1 MMWQRLLRSAFLLSI
16 FGSGCL
22 HAQDLPLLGLAHMGI
37 AVSDIDKARLFYHDV
52 LGLDMGFDLIK
63 PDLTLFL
70 QYYKVNDRQYL
81 EVYPTLAPDSIVR
94 ETHIAFY
101 TEDIEK
107 LHQLLESR
115 GLNPTPLKTSHWDGN
130 QSFDLRPA
138 PGQDIVFMEFVQ
150 YMPASLHTNNFGKA
164 LATRRISTHMKGA
177 GVLVKDPEVA
187 ESLYKKMGFKEIWR
201 GTSENG
207 QTKMIDMQL
216 PGASGDFVELVER
229 STKANAQQAGR
240 AGHVILEV
248 SDIKAAHEAAR
259 NRSGIGLTTPVRTPG
274 KGWSFDVFDPDGT
287 MVTFEQPEASALKAA
302 IH

>member
-1 MMWQRLLRSAFLLSI
+1 M
-16 FGSGCL
+16 GGCSY
-22 HAQDLPLLGLAHMGI
+22 AQDLPLLGLAHVGI

-70 QYYKVNDRQYL
+70 QYYKVNDHQYL
-81 EVYPTLAPDSIVR
+81 EVYPTLTPTSIVR
-94 ETHIAFY
+94 ETHVAFY

-107 LHQLLESR
+107 LHQLMEAR

-150 YMPASLHTNNFGKA
+150 YMPGSLHTNNFGKA
-164 LATRRISTHMKGA
+164 LAARRISTHMKGA
-177 GVLVKDPEVA
+177 GVLVKDPDVA
-187 ESLYKKMGFKEIWR
+187 ESLYKTMGFKEIWR
-201 GTSENG
+201 GTSEGG

-216 PGASGDFVELVER
+216 PGSSGDFVELVER
-229 STKANAQQAGR
+229 SNPADAEQAGR
-240 AGHVILEV
+240 AGRVILEV
-248 SDIKAAHEAAR
+248 SDIKAAHELAK
-259 NRSGIGLTTPVRTPG
+259 NRDAKGLTSPVKIPG

-287 MVTFEQPEASALKAA
+287 MVTFVQPEGT
-302 IH
+302 H